1 MTGSARFGRA
11 DRVVSGRDYDRMR
24 RHGRRLKSKNFI
36 VSVATRHET
45 PVAIGSDSPDSLSL
59 IRSRPIR
66 LGLTV
71 SRRVGNAVVRNR
83 VKRAVREWFRVS
95 STRDA
100 VNLDIVVIAR
110 PTAAIRT
117 TREIGVEL
125 DDLLSN
131 RITPPVA
138 D

>member
-24 RHGRRLKSKNFI
+24 RHGRRLKSKSFT
-36 VSVATRHET
+36 VSVATRHAT
-45 PVAIGSDSPDSLSL
+45 PVANCPDSPDLTS
-59 IRSRPIR
+59 SRPTR

-95 STRDA
+95 STRTA

-110 PTAAIRT
+110 PDAAVRT
-117 TREIGVEL
+117 TREIAAEL
-125 DDLLSN
+125 DDLLSK
-131 RITPPVA
+131 RITPPA
-138 D
+138 AG